1 MGTEEA
7 QSYLEVTVEGS
18 EVQASTETEPLGRES
33 VGTDM
38 LLERTLDDLDH
49 LAKLC
54 QQEVKDWVKVVIA
67 NTLLLELELDSEEIL
82 LVRPAA
88 TPSHCFQ
95 SITDNSR
102 AGLELPIPLPVK
114 AMAQRIKDP
123 AGARPAA
130 NLDGLKDIR

>member
-1 MGTEEA
+1 M
-7 QSYLEVTVEGS
+7 
-18 EVQASTETEPLGRES
+18 EPLGREL
-33 VGTDM
+33 VETDM

-49 LAKLC
+49 LIKLC
-54 QQEVKDWVKVVIA
+54 QEVKDLVKVVIA